1 MSLLDRYS
9 DFVQE
14 RGKKTKVALVGAGQM
29 GQGIVTQINKMPDT
43 DLVLIVDKNEDKLDM
58 ARSKYNQNND
68 ITISTNLD
76 SLDDKDLDIV
86 IEATGTP
93 SSGAE
98 VAFKV
103 LNRNINLILLNVET
117 EATIGLALNREA
129 EKNNT
134 IVTVGDGDEPV
145 AAVEL
150 FNFAREISL
159 DVIAIG
165 KGKNNP
171 FDVFKTP
178 MDLEKEAK
186 EKKMN
191 PYMLT
196 SFVDGSKTMI
206 EMAALANYLDFDID
220 IDGMHG
226 PNSTYD
232 ELNSI
237 FIPKTSGGI
246 LENTNVVDFAFG
258 VAPGVFAIVYSEDD
272 YVNYEMEYLK
282 MGKGPYWTLYRP
294 YHLTSLEIPRTIMK
308 LMVEKETQLSA
319 KKYVVKSDLVE
330 LHKSTSNKS
339 ATYALHFDTEE
350 TNQFCDFTENIQN
363 LISASN
369 VAHGSVTISTPHT
382 TTAIIINESET
393 GYINDFKRKLEELIP
408 SDSYYEHDDWDLRT
422 ENMQEDENVNGRSH
436 VRGSIVGSTSVTLP
450 VVDSEIILGRWQ
462 RLFFVELDCARPR
475 RLFIQIQDLD

>member
-1 MSLLDRYS
+1 MSLLNRYS
-9 DFVQE
+9 NVVKE
-14 RGKKTKVALVGAGQM
+14 RGKNTKVALVGAGQM
-29 GQGIVTQINKMPDT
+29 GQGIVTQINKMENT
-43 DLVLIVDKNEDKLDM
+43 DLVLIVDKNQDKLDL
-58 ARSKYNQNND
+58 ARSKYDTDKD
-68 ITISTNLD
+68 ITILSHLD
-76 SLDDKDLDIV
+76 SLDDQDLDVV

-93 SSGAE
+93 SSGAD

-117 EATIGLALNREA
+117 EATIGLALNKEA
-129 EKNNT
+129 KKNNT

-150 FNFAREISL
+150 FNFAKEISL

-178 MDLEKEAK
+178 KDLEKEAF
-186 EKKMN
+186 KKNMN

-206 EMAALANYLDFDID
+206 EMAALANYLDFNID
-220 IDGMHG
+220 TDGMHG

-237 FIPKTSGGI
+237 FIPKSSGGI
-246 LENTNVVDFAFG
+246 LESTNIVDFAFG

-308 LMVEKETQLSA
+308 LMVDKETQLSA
-319 KKYVVKSDLVE
+319 KKWNVEVVAHSKKDL
-330 LHKSTSNKS
+330 K
-339 ATYALHFDTEE
+339 AG
-350 TNQFCDFTENIQN
+350 TNLGSIGGENIYGKAMRVENSKNLAPLGLSENNILNSDIKKGDPIEINNIDLIDNQLYQYWQSQN
-363 LISASN
+363 S
-369 VAHGSVTISTPHT
+369 
-382 TTAIIINESET
+382 
-393 GYINDFKRKLEELIP
+393 
-408 SDSYYEHDDWDLRT
+408 
-422 ENMQEDENVNGRSH
+422 
-436 VRGSIVGSTSVTLP
+436 
-450 VVDSEIILGRWQ
+450 
-462 RLFFVELDCARPR
+462 
-475 RLFIQIQDLD
+475 

>member
-1 MSLLDRYS
+1 MSLLNRYS
-9 DFVQE
+9 QVIKE

-29 GQGIVTQINKMPDT
+29 GQGIVTQINKMEDT
-43 DLVLIVDKNEDKLDM
+43 DLVLIVDKNLDKLDI
-58 ARSKYNQNND
+58 AKSKYDTDKD
-68 ITISTNLD
+68 ITISSHLD
-76 SLDDKDLDIV
+76 SLDDQDLDIV

-93 SSGAE
+93 SSGAD

-117 EATIGLALNREA
+117 EATIGLALNKEA

-150 FNFAREISL
+150 FNFATEISL

-178 MDLEKEAK
+178 KDLEEEAL
-186 EKKMN
+186 KKNMN

-206 EMAALANYLDFDID
+206 EMAALANYLDFNID
-220 IDGMHG
+220 TDGMHG

-237 FIPKTSGGI
+237 FIPKSSGGI
-246 LENTNVVDFAFG
+246 LESTNIVDFAFG
-258 VAPGVFAIVYSEDD
+258 VAPGVFAIVYSDDD

-308 LMVEKETQLSA
+308 LMVDNETQLSA
-319 KKYVVKSDLVE
+319 KKWNVEVVAHSKKDL
-330 LHKSTSNKS
+330 K
-339 ATYALHFDTEE
+339 AG
-350 TNQFCDFTENIQN
+350 TNLGSIGGENIYGKAMRVENTKNLAPLGLSENNTLNSDIKKGDPIEIKSIDIIDNQLYKYWLSQN
-363 LISASN
+363 S
-369 VAHGSVTISTPHT
+369 
-382 TTAIIINESET
+382 
-393 GYINDFKRKLEELIP
+393 
-408 SDSYYEHDDWDLRT
+408 
-422 ENMQEDENVNGRSH
+422 
-436 VRGSIVGSTSVTLP
+436 
-450 VVDSEIILGRWQ
+450 
-462 RLFFVELDCARPR
+462 
-475 RLFIQIQDLD
+475 